1 MTGKSRWAFS
11 LASMAILLV
20 GAVLWAAWTVHVE
33 SESGAPGRTPAQS
46 AEPAYERVVVDMQGL
61 QFRPSRLDIPVGTIV
76 TFVNRD
82 QVTHNVVQTTPSQLG
97 RDEGLFASPRIEPGA
112 SWEFHFTE
120 PGRYPILCLD
130 GGHYAVGMI
139 GTINVHPVESSG
151 SAGN

>member
-1 MTGKSRWAFS
+1 
-11 LASMAILLV
+11 MAILLV

-33 SESGAPGRTPAQS
+33 SESTERGGAVARD
-46 AEPAYERVVVDMQGL
+46 AEPAHERVVVDMQGL

-82 QVTHNVVQTTPSQLG
+82 AVTHNVVQTTPSQLG
-97 RDEGLFASPRIEPGA
+97 RDEALFSSPRIEPGG
-112 SWEFHFTE
+112 SWEFHFKE

-139 GTINVHPVESSG
+139 GTIHVHPEDSS
-151 SAGN
+151 AAARR